1 MSNDDSI
8 ATMARPAELLG
19 LLGLFALS
27 ALIVPTAAFGQQRL
41 VSIGDRRLS
50 IDCAGPSA
58 PQRATVVL
66 IAGGGGTAKDW
77 ARVQPEIAVFAHVCS
92 YDRAGFGDSDKTAQR
107 QSADEIVEDLHALL
121 GASGEKK
128 PYILAGHSMGGI
140 YVRRFATRY
149 PLEVAALLFVD
160 SSHEEQAWR
169 LHEIDPAGP
178 GLSDEVARGGFIV
191 KPGERL
197 AWRTEKALIVLGR
210 GKPFPRSGQLTE
222 EQFAAWDRIWQE
234 MQQDLAKRSPRGQYR
249 RAAKSGHFIQ
259 NDQPDLVIQ
268 AIRDLKVELGAK

>member
-19 LLGLFALS
+19 LFGLFALS

-50 IDCAGPSA
+50 IDAGPPA

-77 ARVQPEIAVFAHVCS
+77 ARVQPEIAVFARVCS
-92 YDRAGFGDSDKTAQR
+92 YDKAGIGDSDKTAQR

-178 GLSDEVARGGFIV
+178 GLNDEVARGGFIV

-197 AWRTEKALIVLGR
+197 AWRTEKALISLGR